1 MSEGVKILV
10 IQTAFP
16 GDAILT
22 MPFIQELKRKNAKST
37 IDVLCI
43 PSTSEIFSSSP
54 AVDNVIVL
62 DKRGDHKGF
71 LKFIKFVRNLKQNKY
86 QMVFSPHR
94 SFRSALITLQLSADN
109 SVGFENSSLPFMFK
123 KTIPYDYTVHEVERN
138 LRFISDDYSGEK
150 WKIIPK
156 IFVSEESK
164 LNVKTLLN
172 ANNLDRFISIAP
184 GSVWETKKYPA
195 EYFKEIINHFT
206 KSYYKVVL
214 IGGEKD
220 RALCESLAAG
230 YQNNVFTS
238 AGTFSFVETVQLL
251 KSSSLLIC
259 NDSAPTHLGVSAEIP
274 VLTIYCSTTSKFG
287 FYPYNQGSDYISYD
301 DLICKPCGIHGY
313 QACPLDH
320 FNCGKL
326 LLPKLVI
333 SKAELILKNAG

>member
-1 MSEGVKILV
+1 MNEGDKILV

-22 MPFIQELKRKNAKST
+22 LPLIQELKKQNANST
-37 IDVLCI
+37 IDILCI
-43 PSTSEIFSSSP
+43 PSTSEIFSASP
-54 AVDNVIVL
+54 SVDNVIVL
-62 DKRGDHKGF
+62 DKRGNHKGF
-71 LKFIKFVRNLKQNKY
+71 LKFIRFVRKLKQNKY
-86 QMVFSPHR
+86 SMVLSPHR
-94 SFRSALITLQLSADN
+94 SFRSALITLQLSAGE
-109 SVGFENSSLPFMFK
+109 SVGFENSSLPFVFK
-123 KTIPYDYTVHEVERN
+123 KTIRYDYSVHEVERN
-138 LRFISDDYSGEK
+138 LRFLSDDYSGEK

-156 IFVSEESK
+156 IFVSEESQLK
-164 LNVKTLLN
+164 VKTFLN
-172 ANNLDRFISIAP
+172 ANNLARFIAIAP

-206 KSYYKVVL
+206 KSYYKIVL

-230 YQNNVFTS
+230 YENNVFVS

-274 VLTIYCSTTSKFG
+274 VLTIYCSTAPKFG
-287 FYPYNQGSDYISYD
+287 FYPYNQGSEYISYD

-326 LLPKLVI
+326 LLSESVI
-333 SKAELILKNAG
+333 SKAELMLKNAG

>member
-22 MPFIQELKRKNAKST
+22 LPFIQELKKQNANSA
-37 IDVLCI
+37 IDILCI
-43 PSTSEIFSSSP
+43 PATSEIFSASP

-62 DKRGDHKGF
+62 DKKGDHKGF
-71 LKFIKFVRNLKQNKY
+71 LKFIKFVRKLKQNKY

-94 SFRSALITLQLSADN
+94 SFRSALITLQLFADN

-164 LNVKTLLN
+164 LKVKTFLN
-172 ANNLDRFISIAP
+172 ANNLDRFIAIAP

-195 EYFKEIINHFT
+195 EYFKEIIDHFT

-230 YQNNVFTS
+230 YQNNVFAS

-333 SKAELILKNAG
+333 SKAELILKNAD